1 VLVPPGDPAAL
12 AEAVTSLLADEPG
25 RERQGGAAR
34 KLALERYAC
43 DDIARRLA
51 ATYERLT

>member
-1 VLVPPGDPAAL
+1 MTPL
-12 AEAVTSLLADEPG
+12 APWERLLWSG
-25 RERQGGAAR
+25 RPRR
-34 KLALERYAC
+34 LALERYAW